1 LLVVEA
7 GTPRDTSALW
17 RGNEEFAMGRR
28 HDESTE
34 RENAARDKQDAV
46 EEDTDDPEVEPDN
59 NLIGN
64 PMPPATKEY
73 IDLEI
78 ARIQP
83 PA

>member
-1 LLVVEA
+1 MTKEA
-7 GTPRDTSALW
+7 TMR
-17 RGNEEFAMGRR
+17 RR
-28 HDESTE
+28 HHESADEK
-34 RENAARDKQDAV
+34 AARMKDDTV
-46 EEDTDDPEVEPDN
+46 EDDIEEVEPDL

-64 PMPPATKEY
+64 PMSPTSREY

>member
-1 LLVVEA
+1 
-7 GTPRDTSALW
+7 
-17 RGNEEFAMGRR
+17 MGRR

-34 RENAARDKQDAV
+34 RENAARDKQDPV
-46 EEDTDDPEVEPDN
+46 EEDIDDPEVEPDN
-59 NLIGN
+59 NVIGN
-64 PMPPATKEY
+64 PAPPASKEY